1 MTKKTKIKQTGNK
14 QNKNQNQ
21 TKNYQNENKQKT
33 CNKSNMQ

>member
-33 CNKSNMQ
+33 CNKSNIQ